1 MCMWE
6 LGVKERGGGW
16 GVRRLIDELI
26 LLMWGFPNHCL
37 LAYISLG
44 CLDFPL
50 R

>member
-6 LGVKERGGGW
+6 LGVEERGGGW

-26 LLMWGFPNHCL
+26 LLMWGFRNHCL
-37 LAYISLG
+37 LADISLG